1 MSIVVDLV
9 YIHHVLFCS
18 FVEDSMSFKKKKRY
32 NLLVRFLRW
41 RIRNVSNRNFFLAV
55 AVLIGLL
62 SGLAAVFMKNSVYQI
77 RTFLTHGFSAEMHN
91 YWFFVYPAVGIA
103 LVVLLVHYV
112 LKVRIG
118 LGIPVILHAISGTK
132 GAIKPHHMFSSAIT
146 STLTAGFGGSIGL
159 EGPAVLTGGAIGSNL
174 GQLLHLN
181 YRQIILLIGCAVTGS
196 LAALFKAPIA
206 SIIFTIEVLML
217 DLTLSSLVP
226 LLLSSVS
233 ATLVSYFF
241 LGQDV
246 LLPIKITGVFHLKE
260 VPLFILLGAF
270 TGLVS
275 LYFTKV
281 IVGVDDLFKRIR
293 SQWTRWFV
301 AAGLLGV
308 VIFLFPSLYGEGY
321 DSINSAL
328 NGDLGFIF
336 DKSGYYTI
344 SGDAGATIL
353 ILALLVLMQVV
364 ATALTISAGGV
375 GGIIA
380 PSLFTGMAA
389 GLLFGSVYNLFF
401 DSHISLALFA
411 LVGMSGMIGGVL
423 HAPLTGIFLMAEI
436 TLAYHLIVPLMI
448 TAGMSYI
455 TIRVFQPVS
464 FYHIQ
469 LARRK
474 QLFTQ
479 DKDKIVLSLMKVD
492 KLIET
497 NFSPIKLDATLG
509 DLVSVIAASK
519 RNIYP
524 VVDDENNYYG
534 AVNMDHV
541 RDIMFRT
548 ELYQAVFIRNKMS
561 KSPVTISPG
570 ESMEDVALKFHQSSD
585 FNIPVLTNGKY
596 VGFIS
601 RARLFSS
608 YRQLLKKWSE
618 D

>member
-1 MSIVVDLV
+1 MAAI
-9 YIHHVLFCS
+9 
-18 FVEDSMSFKKKKRY
+18 KKKRY

-41 RIRNVSNRNFFLAV
+41 RIRNISNRNFFLMV

-62 SGLAAVFMKNSVYQI
+62 SGLATILMKTGVYSI
-77 RTFLTHGFSAEMHN
+77 RTLLTQGFSADVHN
-91 YWFFVYPAVGIA
+91 YWFFVYPSVGIA

-146 STLTAGFGGSIGL
+146 STITAGFGGSIGL

-174 GQLLHLN
+174 GQALHLN
-181 YRQIILLIGCAVTGS
+181 YRQIILLIGCAVTGA
-196 LAALFKAPIA
+196 LASLFKAPIA
-206 SIIFTIEVLML
+206 AIIFTIEVLML

-226 LLLSSVS
+226 LLLASVS
-233 ATLVSYFF
+233 ATLMSYLFM
-241 LGQDV
+241 GQDV
-246 LLPIKITGVFHLKE
+246 LLSLKITEVFHLKD
-260 VPLFILLGAF
+260 VPLFILLGIF
-270 TGLVS
+270 TGMIS
-275 LYFTKV
+275 LYFSKV
-281 IVGVDDLFKRIR
+281 IVGVDDLFQRMR
-293 SQWTRWFV
+293 SKWTRWIV
-301 AAGLLGV
+301 ASGLLGV
-308 VIFLFPSLYGEGY
+308 VIFLFPGLYGEGY
-321 DSINSAL
+321 DSINRAL

-336 DKSGYYTI
+336 DKSGYYTF
-344 SGDAGATIL
+344 SGEAGTTIL
-353 ILALLVLMQVV
+353 ILLLLVLLKVF
-364 ATALTISAGGV
+364 ATALTIGAGGI

-380 PSLFTGMAA
+380 PALFTGMAA
-389 GLLFGSVYNLFF
+389 GLLFGSVFNYFF
-401 DSHISLALFA
+401 DTDISLVLFS
-411 LVGMSGMIGGVL
+411 LVGMAGVFAGIL

-436 TLAYHLIVPLMI
+436 TLAYNLIVPLMI
-448 TAGMSYI
+448 TAGVSYV
-455 TIRVFQPVS
+455 TIRLFQPLS

-497 NFSPIKLDATLG
+497 NFSTIRLDASLG
-509 DLVSVIAASK
+509 DLVKVIAASR
-519 RNIYP
+519 RNLYP
-524 VVDDENNYYG
+524 VIDDENNYYG
-534 AVNMDHV
+534 VLNMDKV
-541 RDIMFRT
+541 REIMFRT
-548 ELYQAVFIRNKMS
+548 ELYDTVFIRNLMA

-570 ESMEDVALKFHQSSD
+570 ESMEDVAHKFHQSSD
-585 FNIPVLTNGKY
+585 FNIPVLSGGKY

>member
-1 MSIVVDLV
+1 MRLK
-9 YIHHVLFCS
+9 H
-18 FVEDSMSFKKKKRY
+18 KKRY

-41 RIRNVSNRNFFLAV
+41 RIRNISNRNFFLAV

-62 SGLAAVFMKNSVYQI
+62 SGLAAVFMKNTVYLI
-77 RTFLTHGFSAEMHN
+77 RTLLTHGFSAEMHN

-132 GAIKPHHMFSSAIT
+132 GAIKPHHMFSSALT
-146 STLTAGFGGSIGL
+146 SILTAGFGGSIGL

-181 YRQIILLIGCAVTGS
+181 YRQIILLIGCAVTGA
-196 LAALFKAPIA
+196 LASIFKAPIA
-206 SIIFTIEVLML
+206 AIIFTIEVLML

-226 LLLSSVS
+226 LLFASVS
-233 ATLVSYFF
+233 ATLISYLFM
-241 LGQDV
+241 GHDV
-246 LLPIKITGVFHLKE
+246 LLSVKITEVFQLKQ
-260 VPLFILLGAF
+260 VPLFILLGVF

-275 LYFTKV
+275 LYFSKV
-281 IVGVDDLFKRIR
+281 IVGVDDLFKKMR
-293 SQWTRWFV
+293 SKWTRWFV
-301 AAGLLGV
+301 AAGLLGLL
-308 VIFLFPSLYGEGY
+308 IFLFPSLYGEGY
-321 DSINSAL
+321 DSINRAL

-336 DKSGYYTI
+336 DKSGYYTF
-344 SGDAGATIL
+344 SSEAGTTIL
-353 ILALLVLMQVV
+353 ILVLLMLMKVV
-364 ATALTISAGGV
+364 ATALTIGAGGI

-380 PSLFTGMAA
+380 PSLFTGMAG
-389 GLLFGSVYNLFF
+389 GLLFGSVYNYFF
-401 DSHISLALFA
+401 NTDVSLVLFA
-411 LVGMSGMIGGVL
+411 LVGMSGVIAGVL
-423 HAPLTGIFLMAEI
+423 HAPLTGIFLIAEI
-436 TLAYHLIVPLMI
+436 TLAYNLIVPLMI

-455 TIRVFQPVS
+455 TIRFFQPVS
-464 FYHIQ
+464 FYHIH

-497 NFSPIKLDATLG
+497 NFSPVRLDATLG
-509 DLVSVIAASK
+509 DLVDVIATSK

-534 AVNMDHV
+534 ALNMDNV
-541 RDIMFRT
+541 REIMFKT
-548 ELYQAVFIRNKMS
+548 HLYDTVFIRNLMA
-561 KSPVTISPG
+561 KSPISISPG

-585 FNIPVLTNGKY
+585 FNIPVLSNGQY

>member
-1 MSIVVDLV
+1 MS
-9 YIHHVLFCS
+9 
-18 FVEDSMSFKKKKRY
+18 KKTKKRY

-41 RIRNVSNRNFFLAV
+41 RIRNISSRNFFLIA

-62 SGLAAVFMKNSVYQI
+62 SGMAAVIMKNAVYLI
-77 RTFLTHGFSAEMHN
+77 RTLLTHGFSADVHS

-132 GAIKPHHMFSSAIT
+132 GAVKPHHMFSSALT

-159 EGPAVLTGGAIGSNL
+159 EGPAILTGGAIGSNL
-174 GQLLHLN
+174 GQLLHMN
-181 YRQIILLIGCAVTGS
+181 YRQIILLIGCAVTGA

-206 SIIFTIEVLML
+206 AIIFTIEVLML

-226 LLLSSVS
+226 ILFASVS
-233 ATLVSYFF
+233 ATLASYLF
-241 LGQDV
+241 LQQDV
-246 LLPIKITGVFHLKE
+246 LLTLKVTE
-260 VPLFILLGAF
+260 IFQLKQVPLFILVGVF

-281 IVGVDDLFKRIR
+281 IVGVDDLFTKIR
-293 SQWTRWFV
+293 SKWTRWLV

-308 VIFLFPSLYGEGY
+308 LIFLFPSLYGEGY
-321 DSINSAL
+321 DSINRAL
-328 NGDLGFIF
+328 HGDLRFIF
-336 DKSGYYTI
+336 DKSGYYTF
-344 SGDAGATIL
+344 SGEAGTTIM
-353 ILALLVLMQVV
+353 ILALLILMKVV
-364 ATALTISAGGV
+364 ATALTIGAGGV

-380 PSLFTGMAA
+380 PALFTGMAA
-389 GLLFGSVYNLFF
+389 GLLFGSVFNYFF
-401 DSHISLALFA
+401 ETDISLVLFA
-411 LVGMSGMIGGVL
+411 LVGMSGMIAGVL
-423 HAPLTGIFLMAEI
+423 HAPLTGIFLMAET
-436 TLAYHLIVPLMI
+436 TLAYNLIVPLMI
-448 TAGMSYI
+448 TAGISYI
-455 TIRVFQPVS
+455 TIRLFQPVS

-497 NFSPIKLDATLG
+497 NFSPVKLDATLG
-509 DLVSVIAASK
+509 DLVQVIASSR
-519 RNIYP
+519 RNLYP
-524 VVDDENNYYG
+524 IVDDENNYYG
-534 AVNMDHV
+534 VMNMDNI
-541 RDIMFRT
+541 REIMFKT
-548 ELYQAVFIRNKMS
+548 ELYDTVFVRNLMA
-561 KSPVTISPG
+561 KSPVSISPG

-585 FNIPVLTNGKY
+585 FNIPVISGGRY

>member
-1 MSIVVDLV
+1 MSAKT
-9 YIHHVLFCS
+9 
-18 FVEDSMSFKKKKRY
+18 KKTY

-41 RIRNVSNRNFFLAV
+41 RIRNISNRNFFLAV
-55 AVLIGLL
+55 AVVIGLL
-62 SGLAAVFMKNSVYQI
+62 SGFTAVLMKNGVYFI

-103 LVVLLVHYV
+103 IVVLLVHYV

-132 GAIKPHHMFSSAIT
+132 GAIKPHHMFSSALT

-159 EGPAVLTGGAIGSNL
+159 EGPAILTGGAMGSNL

-181 YRQIILLIGCAVTGS
+181 YRQIILLIGCAVTGT

-206 SIIFTIEVLML
+206 AIIFTIEVLML

-226 LLLSSVS
+226 LLLASVS
-233 ATLVSYFF
+233 ATLVSFLL

-246 LLPIKITGVFHLKE
+246 LILMKIAEVFHLKD

-275 LYFTKV
+275 LYFSKV
-281 IVGVDDLFKRIR
+281 IGGVDDLFKKIR
-293 SQWTRWFV
+293 SKWTRWFV

-321 DSINSAL
+321 DSINRAL
-328 NGDLGFIF
+328 NSDLGFIF
-336 DKSGYYTI
+336 DKSGYYTF
-344 SGDAGATIL
+344 SGEAGATIL
-353 ILALLVLMQVV
+353 ILIVLMLMKVL
-364 ATALTISAGGV
+364 ATALTIGAGGI

-389 GLLFGSVYNLFF
+389 GLVFGSVFNYFF
-401 DSHISLALFA
+401 ESDVSLVLFA
-411 LVGMSGMIGGVL
+411 LLGMSGVFAGVL
-423 HAPLTGIFLMAEI
+423 HAPLTSIFLLAEI
-436 TLAYHLIVPLMI
+436 TLAYNLIVPLMI
-448 TAGMSYI
+448 TAGVSFI
-455 TIRVFQPVS
+455 TIRLFQPVS

-469 LARRK
+469 LAKRK

-497 NFSPIKLDATLG
+497 NFTPIKLDASLG
-509 DLVSVIAASK
+509 DLVKVIAVSK
-519 RNIYP
+519 RNLYP
-524 VVDDENNYYG
+524 VIDDENNYYG
-534 AVNMDHV
+534 VLNMDNV
-541 RDIMFRT
+541 REIMFKT
-548 ELYQAVFIRNKMS
+548 ELYDSIFIRNLMV
-561 KSPVTISPG
+561 KSQVTIAPG
-570 ESMEDVALKFHQSSD
+570 ESMEDVAHKFHQSSG
-585 FNIPVLTNGKY
+585 FNIPVLSNGQY
-596 VGFIS
+596 IGFIS